1 MVGKKFLN
9 GFLMVFNGVLMVL
22 NGRTIFKW
30 FFNGFLNGFLNGRS
44 FVPLVVASRTSN
56 LIARN
61 EKKKPQNTCK

>member
-1 MVGKKFLN
+1 MFKWF
-9 GFLMVFNGVLMVL
+9 F